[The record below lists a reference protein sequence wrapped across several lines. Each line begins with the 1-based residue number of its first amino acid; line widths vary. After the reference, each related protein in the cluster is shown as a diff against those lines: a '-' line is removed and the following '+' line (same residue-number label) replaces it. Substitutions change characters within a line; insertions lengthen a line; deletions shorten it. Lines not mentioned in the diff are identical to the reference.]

1 MADFDY
7 ESVGQRVRSLRTGF
21 KLSPAEVA
29 ASSAITQS
37 TISDIE
43 RAASFSADILIS
55 LSDALQT
62 TPRFLMT
69 GTDEELVLTTDDGVF
84 GAAAVRLLGERLSV
98 ARTRPPKALLA
109 SMRVPSRDLKE
120 PAAFLAMLEELAE
133 KYPES
138 GRARVVS
145 DPTSLALAYSGR
157 LTKAAQML
165 RMRLALALAPAVI
178 LVAQASVAR
187 AQGDPDAIPFKKGVG
202 ELSQHG
208 NAQRFRANGVI
219 VMDGCHVATNFHAAF
234 GLSKSPHGKIE
245 LVPDEEIAVGHQVDF
260 AFDLDEMSGR
270 FRQLVK
276 AEVVA
281 FRAYDDESIEGLLGD
296 RALRKIVGC
305 PAGGFAPVPT
315 FDMTL
320 SETALPTGKLMT
332 ISTRRTLEGK
342 NEFVVEKGCKAAG
355 ESPVTGLVFMD
366 CQARDG
372 ASGSLVLEQTGN
384 SWRYAAMMTMKTKA
398 TDGTRMAIGLHS
410 TLVAEM
416 FPQGKF
422 SGTERRRP

>member
-145 DPTSLALAYSGR
+145 DPTSLALA
-157 LTKAAQML
+157 
-165 RMRLALALAPAVI
+165 
-178 LVAQASVAR
+178 
-187 AQGDPDAIPFKKGVG
+187 
-202 ELSQHG
+202 
-208 NAQRFRANGVI
+208 
-219 VMDGCHVATNFHAAF
+219 
-234 GLSKSPHGKIE
+234 
-245 LVPDEEIAVGHQVDF
+245 
-260 AFDLDEMSGR
+260 
-270 FRQLVK
+270 
-276 AEVVA
+276 
-281 FRAYDDESIEGLLGD
+281 
-296 RALRKIVGC
+296 
-305 PAGGFAPVPT
+305 
-315 FDMTL
+315 
-320 SETALPTGKLMT
+320 
-332 ISTRRTLEGK
+332 
-342 NEFVVEKGCKAAG
+342 
-355 ESPVTGLVFMD
+355 
-366 CQARDG
+366 
-372 ASGSLVLEQTGN
+372 
-384 SWRYAAMMTMKTKA
+384 
-398 TDGTRMAIGLHS
+398 
-410 TLVAEM
+410 
-416 FPQGKF
+416 
-422 SGTERRRP
+422 